1 MGGGRGREGG
11 RSCCLPSGGNDE
23 WENHDTGPKNKPAK
37 GWLSFFSLGHG
48 KEIKLLSKEPNGL
61 DFARNGIILR
71 GPSVGAL
78 LLERLYVWIG
88 EGLLGGVG
96 KRIWW

>member
-1 MGGGRGREGG
+1 MKVEGRAV
-11 RSCCLPSGGNDE
+11 CLLAVTTSGKIMIPDRRINQQRDGF
-23 WENHDTGPKNKPAK
+23 P
-37 GWLSFFSLGHG
+37 FFSLGHG

-96 KRIWW
+96 RSIWW